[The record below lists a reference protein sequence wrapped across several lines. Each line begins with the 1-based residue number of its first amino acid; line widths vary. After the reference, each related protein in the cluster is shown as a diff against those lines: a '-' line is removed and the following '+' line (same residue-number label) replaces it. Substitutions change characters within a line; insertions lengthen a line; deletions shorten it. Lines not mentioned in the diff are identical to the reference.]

1 MKTKPKKGIHHA
13 SRGTLSNPRS
23 KNDSKR
29 NRKKD
34 VRKSILKNTP
44 RSEQYTKETTIQRK
58 KKEIEK
64 IMLDPLLEFFFFGK
78 RDLKKCLKTK
88 F

>member
-29 NRKKD
+29 NRKKKCSKINFKKYSALRA
-34 VRKSILKNTP
+34 VHLGKNPT
-44 RSEQYTKETTIQRK
+44 K
-58 KKEIEK
+58 KKK
-64 IMLDPLLEFFFFGK
+64 K
-78 RDLKKCLKTK
+78 RSKK
-88 F
+88 

>member
-29 NRKKD
+29 NRKKKCSKINFKKYSALTEL
-34 VRKSILKNTP
+34 KSGKKPIK
-44 RSEQYTKETTIQRK
+44 K

-64 IMLDPLLEFFFFGK
+64 IMLDLLLEFFFFLENGI
-78 RDLKKCLKTK
+78 
-88 F
+88 